1 MMIEDTIE
9 RIKLLQRK
17 INNTLVI
24 EKAAA
29 YQEEIDELI
38 DEANR
43 LSIDLTE
50 YITEHEQYI
59 RPLSKIALR
68 TMEKYVTILIAECM
82 KLFADAIR
90 MKKGQTEEQI

>member
-1 MMIEDTIE
+1 MMIEEAVE
-9 RIKLLQRK
+9 RIKFLQLK
-17 INNTLVI
+17 INKTLVI

-50 YITEHEQYI
+50 YITENE
-59 RPLSKIALR
+59 
-68 TMEKYVTILIAECM
+68 
-82 KLFADAIR
+82 
-90 MKKGQTEEQI
+90 

>member
-50 YITEHEQYI
+50 YITENE
-59 RPLSKIALR
+59 
-68 TMEKYVTILIAECM
+68 
-82 KLFADAIR
+82 
-90 MKKGQTEEQI
+90 